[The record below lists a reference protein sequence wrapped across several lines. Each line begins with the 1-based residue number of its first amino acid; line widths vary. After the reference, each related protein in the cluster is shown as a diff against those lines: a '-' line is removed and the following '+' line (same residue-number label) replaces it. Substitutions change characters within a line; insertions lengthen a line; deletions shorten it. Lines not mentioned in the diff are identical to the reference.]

1 MKKKSLGG
9 VFVIRK
15 QTLGAKFYIIAEISV
30 LMSLLSYMKNILQD
44 GYFKDGT
51 VKNMVF
57 FCLLA
62 FLLLIAVV
70 VIEQIDRN
78 DKIIIMVN
86 LISGILRIL
95 SPILITMA
103 LASLIKARVE
113 GLMFIYFTN
122 YDTMSEI
129 QTIENIASAKGA
141 ILTII
146 CMMISVVMTTIG
158 SFLTFTERK
167 YVK

>member
-1 MKKKSLGG
+1 M
-9 VFVIRK
+9 IRK